1 MGSKKP
7 DSRRHRRFFLGHRAS
22 NLTVRTSRDNLRL
35 DNQRA
40 LGVVY
45 SEGSNG
51 MKIIIIIS
59 TWLLVAGVNTAF
71 SQVPFY
77 QDKTIAVVLGGPP
90 GGSADLRTRAV
101 TNSWRKHIPG
111 NPTITIQH
119 MGAGGGRQAA
129 NHVYR
134 GARPDGLTVGSM
146 GAALVANAILGEPGV
161 QYDIDKFIYL
171 GTPDS
176 AQHYVFV
183 THREAGLSSIE
194 KLRAASGVRIGAQ
207 SVGHPIYITGRLYA
221 YLLGLKEARFVTGY
235 TGPEIDIALF
245 KRELDARA
253 TTGDSI
259 VRRSPE
265 WLEKKLVDI
274 HAGIE
279 IPKGQRS
286 EHFANLPDLEKFAQS
301 AKEKKI
307 LEMFR
312 AYRLAGQSFF
322 LPPGT
327 PKERVQILQ
336 DAMRKTFTD
345 PDFAKEYRK
354 LAGEPPTPLTA
365 EALDKVIKELPRD
378 NEAVELFNKLAG
390 ADPLPS
396 R

>member
-1 MGSKKP
+1 MQLMP
-7 DSRRHRRFFLGHRAS
+7 IL
-22 NLTVRTSRDNLRL
+22 
-35 DNQRA
+35 
-40 LGVVY
+40 
-45 SEGSNG
+45 
-51 MKIIIIIS
+51 IIYFI
-59 TWLLVAGVNTAF
+59 VGGAGAVFA
-71 SQVPFY
+71 QAPFY
-77 QDKTIAVVLGGPP
+77 QDKTITVVLGGPP

-101 TNSWRKHIPG
+101 SNFWRKHIPG
-111 NPTITIQH
+111 NPTVTIQH

-146 GAALVANAILGEPGV
+146 GAALVANAVLGEPGV

-183 THREAGLSSIE
+183 THGEAGLSSID

-221 YLLGLKEARFVTGY
+221 YLLGLKEPRFVTGY

-245 KRELDARA
+245 KRELDARV

-279 IPKGQRS
+279 IPKGERS
-286 EHFANLPDLEKFAQS
+286 QHFANLPELESFAKS

-307 LEMFR
+307 MEMFR
-312 AYRLAGQSFF
+312 AFRLAGQNFF

-327 PKERVQILQ
+327 PRERIQTLQ
-336 DAMRKTFTD
+336 DAMRKTFAD
-345 PDFAKEYRK
+345 PEFSKEYQK
-354 LAGEPPTPLTA
+354 LAGEPPTPLMP
-365 EALDKVIKELPRD
+365 EALEKVVKELPRD
-378 NEAVELFNKLAG
+378 AETIELFNKLAG
-390 ADPLPS
+390 AAALPP